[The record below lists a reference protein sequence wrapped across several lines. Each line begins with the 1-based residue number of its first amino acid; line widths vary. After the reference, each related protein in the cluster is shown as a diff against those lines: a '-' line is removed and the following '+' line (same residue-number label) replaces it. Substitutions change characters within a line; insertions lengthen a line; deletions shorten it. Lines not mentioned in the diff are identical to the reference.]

1 MSALLLRLLVFLAVR
16 THDSAL
22 IRLVLP
28 DASHDKIDETCQQ
41 RVTHNKNDGE
51 IHGDS
56 FPTLRRGVSAKHG
69 PDRVCR
75 CLGCASMSKR
85 QACIDVSPFDLFR
98 EVTW

>member
-1 MSALLLRLLVFLAVR
+1 MSALLSRLLLFSAVR

-56 FPTLRRGVSAKHG
+56 FPTLRWGVSAKHG
-69 PDRVCR
+69 PDRVRR
-75 CLGCASMSKR
+75 CLDCASISKR
-85 QACIDVSPFDLFR
+85 QACIDVSSFDLFL
-98 EVTW
+98 EVT